1 MPGGPLEP
9 DWTRKPT
16 LSGALVE
23 LRPFREEDFAA
34 IGEALADPEVLRL
47 TGAMHSPAEETV
59 DRQPALDERGLDW
72 YRTRNDTDDRLDLAI
87 VDRSTG
93 VCVGEAVLNDF
104 DPENHSCNFRI
115 LIGPRG
121 RDRGLGTEAT
131 RLIVAYGLEELGLHR
146 IELSVY
152 AFNPRALH
160 VYETIGFKH
169 EGVRRDAFRFGDE
182 WIDEIS
188 MSILATDEAVPGA

>member
-1 MPGGPLEP
+1 MPEGPLEP
-9 DWTRKPT
+9 DWKTKPT
-16 LSGALVE
+16 LTGALVE
-23 LRPFREEDFAA
+23 LRPFREEDVVA

-47 TGAMHSPAEETV
+47 TGALHSPDEETV
-59 DRQPALDERGLDW
+59 DRPAVLDERGLEW

-93 VCVGEAVLNDF
+93 LCVGEAVLNDF
-104 DPENHSCNFRI
+104 DSENHSCNFRI

-146 IELSVY
+146 IELSVF
-152 AFNPRALH
+152 AFNPRARH
-160 VYETIGFKH
+160 VYEAVGFKQ
-169 EGVRRDAFRFGDE
+169 EGVRRDALRFGDK

-188 MSILATDEAVPGA
+188 MSILATD